1 MSLLQT
7 KKFLP
12 ESQAKFYAASLIEA
26 IRFLHKNNVIYRDI
40 KPENMLIGKT
50 RKKFNFESKSIQTR
64 PAI

>member
-12 ESQAKFYAASLIEA
+12 ESQAKFYAAALIEA

-40 KPENMLIGKT
+40 KPENMLVGQLLL
-50 RKKFNFESKSIQTR
+50 RLNLM
-64 PAI
+64 